1 MRIVLTFL
9 MLAFAVFAALNSG
22 HSGGYLT
29 PVAPAPVS
37 LVGQSAK
44 ICQLDGETDWASG
57 KPTAAQT
64 LTNAG
69 MQGGDLGYPVEHK
82 GKLLFFFG
90 DSWPPMHPGGAAGE
104 IPPDDAIGITT
115 RTQTP
120 DASECVG
127 MKVRT
132 SKPKTFARVTVT
144 GPQTINQGFFNV
156 PSGGV
161 NAGGDLYA
169 FFWTG
174 HCDQP
179 ANLLPSA
186 SDPLARPASSAG
198 CPETDA
204 RSSIGYSVLAQS
216 SDDGLTFT
224 IPKSGKHIV
233 SMPIGFVYTIGVD
246 AAAIRGLPSDQ
257 KLGVL
262 IFGVPRYRA
271 STPYLAYAPVNSFA
285 DPSTWKFFTG
295 LSSKGKPT
303 WVSTT
308 QWAAH
313 KGPWAP
319 PTSAEIL
326 APTSDADRC
335 IGEFSVTWNR
345 PLHSWLM
352 LYNCSGSGILARVAD
367 APWGPWSAPTTLLSA
382 ATPGVHCT
390 LIMQAS
396 GCGGQTNSW
405 PKKKDGTYV
414 EGGFYA
420 PFVMNRYTED
430 VAGPTRTAT
439 IYWVVSTWNPYEV
452 VVMQSTLASTISRP
466 TPMPRPS
473 FSPRPFP
480 VPSHPI

>member
-120 DASECVG
+120 DANKCVG
-127 MKVRT
+127 MKIRT

-161 NAGGDLYA
+161 SAGGVLYA

-224 IPKSGKHIV
+224 IPTSGKHV
-233 SMPIGFVYTIGVD
+233 VTMPIGFVYTIGVNATASRSSVRSKTWRLD
-246 AAAIRGLPSDQ
+246 LRRAALP
-257 KLGVL
+257 GEHA
-262 IFGVPRYRA
+262 VPRLRTRELVRR
-271 STPYLAYAPVNSFA
+271 SL
-285 DPSTWKFFTG
+285 DM
-295 LSSKGKPT
+295 
-303 WVSTT
+303 
-308 QWAAH
+308 
-313 KGPWAP
+313 
-319 PTSAEIL
+319 EIL
-326 APTSDADRC
+326 
-335 IGEFSVTWNR
+335 
-345 PLHSWLM
+345 H
-352 LYNCSGSGILARVAD
+352 
-367 APWGPWSAPTTLLSA
+367 
-382 ATPGVHCT
+382 
-390 LIMQAS
+390 
-396 GCGGQTNSW
+396 
-405 PKKKDGTYV
+405 
-414 EGGFYA
+414 
-420 PFVMNRYTED
+420 
-430 VAGPTRTAT
+430 
-439 IYWVVSTWNPYEV
+439 
-452 VVMQSTLASTISRP
+452 
-466 TPMPRPS
+466 
-473 FSPRPFP
+473 RPFL
-480 VPSHPI
+480 